1 MAVGNKVL
9 RLAGIN
15 KFYGMGETQVS
26 ALVDINFDVDK
37 GDFIA
42 IMGPSGS
49 GKSTLMNVLGCL
61 DKPTSGEYWIDDN
74 EVSQLTDDELAYIR
88 NQYIGFIFQNYNLLP
103 NLTALE
109 NVELPLIYRG
119 MGREQRKEIA
129 SEALKKV
136 GLEDRMFHKPSELS
150 GGQQQRVAIARAI
163 AGSPALL
170 LADEPTGNLDSRSE
184 LEILDIFQKLNQQGM
199 TILIVT
205 HDEVVAE
212 HCKRIIRVKDG
223 LLVNNQKI
231 EIRKDANDALQSI
244 EIGADVG

>member
-1 MAVGNKVL
+1 MLQLKDINKVYGKNETAVYAL
-9 RLAGIN
+9 KNIN
-15 KFYGMGETQVS
+15 ISIEQY
-26 ALVDINFDVDK
+26 
-37 GDFIA
+37 DFVA

-61 DKPTSGEYWIDDN
+61 DKATSGEFWIGEH
-74 EVSQLTDDELAYIR
+74 EVSQLNDDELAVIR
-88 NQYIGFIFQNYNLLP
+88 NQYIGFIFQGFNLLP
-103 NLTALE
+103 TLTAVE

-119 MGREQRKEIA
+119 VPKEERRNLATNALEQ
-129 SEALKKV
+129 V
-136 GLEDRMFHKPSELS
+136 GLANRIEHRPSELS

-163 AGSPALL
+163 AGNPTLL

-184 LEILDIFQKLNQQGM
+184 LEILSIFQDLNNKGM

-223 LLVNNQKI
+223 EVMQDQQIGLTQ
-231 EIRKDANDALQSI
+231 RKDALAHLQLANM
-244 EIGADVG
+244 GG